1 MTGAQIAAAG
11 FAVLTGVGIVYS
23 SYDRKTAASINCSGS
38 RKEAYDKAF
47 YKGEKREPIF
57 HSNGKFGPHFH
68 PASAKSSIGITIL
81 RYCWRSFLTIN
92 NIKRFYMETNFVNN
106 FIIKQRQERILFEFQ
121 KKRDRAVDRFAHGAK
136 DILKSNKIIL
146 SGEHLQIEDIVNA
159 LQSYGILL
167 DVKTYII
174 SGNVALDKKSMSLR
188 EALKYFFTD
197 FLQIIITDGECYAL
211 IKEETSGNYAQKY
224 ILINK

>member
-1 MTGAQIAAAG
+1 
-11 FAVLTGVGIVYS
+11 
-23 SYDRKTAASINCSGS
+23 
-38 RKEAYDKAF
+38 
-47 YKGEKREPIF
+47 
-57 HSNGKFGPHFH
+57 
-68 PASAKSSIGITIL
+68 
-81 RYCWRSFLTIN
+81 
-92 NIKRFYMETNFVNN
+92 METNFVNN